1 MSNQDIAYDALDFD
15 GTERRANY
23 RIIAFREDNLQA
35 FDRKDSAAIIFG
47 VVYRWQT
54 EYKKPAVLKEIADRK
69 RAGLPPLTPEEVEE
83 RMLVYMS
90 YNDFVRETGGAV
102 AYNTVIRTIDYLVNE
117 KKVLIQR
124 PNTNN
129 QYSDFMYTVNK
140 EVYRELLKGL
150 PKSPAITPKLPK
162 KKRSTQMGT
171 PAQESDCS
179 THFEND
185 STQMGT
191 GSTHLGREVY
201 PNGGTSQEHTGYSH
215 DPHKRENSQQPQ
227 EQKEASPSLSDK
239 KVADE
244 EVKRRITAFIA
255 IVTTLRRKAFND
267 EGLDAGIPN
276 EKTMSLLT
284 EMLTKREIPR
294 EEQERVFQAYWE
306 HVDENGIHW
315 WRDPNKLT
323 INSYVKNYASR
334 LTSLNNPQQQPS
346 RKGKGAQ
353 TIVQPFSTEQQQQEK
368 QGNLAALVR
377 AAKSNT
383 QFLKSRPELLVTYPD
398 LRAMLE
404 REGVAIPC

>member
-1 MSNQDIAYDALDFD
+1 MGN
-15 GTERRANY
+15 E
-23 RIIAFREDNLQA
+23 
-35 FDRKDSAAIIFG
+35 
-47 VVYRWQT
+47 
-54 EYKKPAVLKEIADRK
+54 
-69 RAGLPPLTPEEVEE
+69 LTPEQEASLIRFFTQCPNIILYGLPDVAIMDKWALLTLVGMCWDRTRGNKTLKEREGPYKLSLREISAITGVKHNALRSTDGKDPRQGVLDRLQAMKYVSVIDGKPVNDVTGQEGRKQTYLYIHLEKIWIDNAKYMEEGSMPPYRLVSPDSFKVIAGFNVHDVNIKGNEVNSD
-83 RMLVYMS
+83 VHVG
-90 YNDFVRETGGAV
+90 NDIGNEVNDTVHDASEDLAQRNSKTSNTFNKREDA
-102 AYNTVIRTIDYLVNE
+102 
-117 KKVLIQR
+117 
-124 PNTNN
+124 NN
-129 QYSDFMYTVNK
+129 Q
-140 EVYRELLKGL
+140 
-150 PKSPAITPKLPK
+150 
-162 KKRSTQMGT
+162 Q
-171 PAQESDCS
+171 
-179 THFEND
+179 H
-185 STQMGT
+185 
-191 GSTHLGREVY
+191 
-201 PNGGTSQEHTGYSH
+201 
-215 DPHKRENSQQPQ
+215 Q

-353 TIVQPFSTEQQQQEK
+353 TTVQPLSTEQQQQEK
-368 QGNLAALVR
+368 QGNLTALVR
-377 AAKSNT
+377 AIKSNL
-383 QFLKSRPELLVTYPD
+383 QVLKSQPGLLVTYPA
-398 LRAMLE
+398 LKEMLE
-404 REGVAIPC
+404 QEGVAIPC